1 MGRVFLLLLGFL
13 LAVSGPAAAQTP
25 WQWRLPRGET
35 PPPVPV
41 DNPLSLEKVTL
52 GRQLFYDVRLSGPGY
67 MSCATCHD
75 QDRAFTDRH
84 PRGLGVSGERHPR
97 NVQSLANVGYYPA
110 LTWSDPTIRRLEE
123 QLFTPL
129 FGGHPVEMG
138 GQGREEEILARIKKD
153 AGYQIAFAAAFPESQ
168 DAVSWRNIGQAI
180 ASFERTLVSFDS
192 PYDRQRRG
200 EADLPDDAKRGR
212 TLFFG
217 PHGQCGTCH
226 GGRFLTDF
234 RYHSPQGDTSGA
246 TRVRTPSLRNVERTA
261 PYFHNGSVKT
271 LAEVLNTHANA
282 ARLSDADRA
291 DLEAFLRTLTDQT
304 VLADP
309 LYANPFR

>member
-1 MGRVFLLLLGFL
+1 MGRVLLLFAGLM
-13 LAVSGPAAAQTP
+13 LAALPAAAQTP
-25 WQWRLPRGET
+25 WQWRLPRGEA
-35 PPPVPV
+35 PPSVPV
-41 DNPLSLEKVTL
+41 DNPLSVEKVEL
-52 GRQLFYDVRLSGPGY
+52 GRKLFYDVRLSGPGY

-75 QDRAFTDRH
+75 QERAFTDRH
-84 PRGLGVSGERHPR
+84 PRALGVSGERHPR
-97 NVQSLANVGYYPA
+97 NVQSLVNVAYYPV
-110 LTWSDPTIRRLEE
+110 LTWSDPTVRRLEE

-138 GQGREEEILARIKKD
+138 GLGREDEILGRLKAD
-153 AGYQIAFAAAFPESQ
+153 PEYPAAFAAAFP
-168 DAVSWRNIGQAI
+168 DGAGAISWRNVGRAI

-192 PYDRQRRG
+192 TYDRQRRG
-200 EADLPDDAKRGR
+200 EGDLPEDAKRGR

-217 PHGQCGTCH
+217 PHAQCGTCH

-234 RYHSPQGDTSGA
+234 RYHPPQGDTSGA

-261 PYFHNGSVKT
+261 PYFHDGAAKT
-271 LAEVLNTHANA
+271 LSDVLSVHAA
-282 ARLSDADRA
+282 GARLSTDERA

-309 LYANPFR
+309 LYANPYR